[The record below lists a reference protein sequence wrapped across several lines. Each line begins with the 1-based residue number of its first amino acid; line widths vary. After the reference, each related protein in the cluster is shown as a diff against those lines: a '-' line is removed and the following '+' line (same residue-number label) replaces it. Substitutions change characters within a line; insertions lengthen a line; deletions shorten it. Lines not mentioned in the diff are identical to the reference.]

1 MTTQTPPSAP
11 DMAQLR
17 AELRTI
23 TDEKSLLDDI
33 EGNLEG
39 ARAKEDEEI
48 ARKRKREDSDLVRRR
63 AGSDKRREARQGELW
78 EREAVRIQ
86 VER

>member
-48 ARKRKREDSDLVRRR
+48 ARKRKREDSDLVCRR
-63 AGSDKRREARQGELW
+63 AGSDKKREARQGELW